1 MPKRK
6 RRHQQS
12 HRSSRS
18 SGAMRMRKKRA
29 NERWEYIYKDFEEYA
44 VSIKNPKGKTRS
56 FEENKM
62 LVLGMK
68 AALKRRLESV
78 DPTKISWTSIDRV
91 TDSRWNYYQDSD
103 DSDM

>member
-1 MPKRK
+1 
-6 RRHQQS
+6 
-12 HRSSRS
+12 
-18 SGAMRMRKKRA
+18 MRKKRA

-68 AALKRRLESV
+68 AAHKRRLESV
-78 DPTKISWTSIDRV
+78 NLTKISRTSIDREM
-91 TDSRWNYYQDSD
+91 TEDFG
-103 DSDM
+103 